1 MKKKKCF
8 RFLSAL
14 FAVMI
19 LATSAGFN
27 VDAAT
32 SNGTK
37 KTTTLLG
44 YTYTYYSSII
54 KNSSSIFPCVDVSC
68 TKKWPS
74 GYVGMNIRLYNTSGT
89 LVKSSGWIYDEG
101 GAYSWSQPSAGTTKK
116 GTYYSKGQVKLYNG
130 NGYTTYT
137 CNSSP
142 NMTYSS
148 IGNLEYEEN
157 VNGLT
162 FGSDYY
168 AQTSAECPDLV
179 RVIGVNGNEGYVY
192 NYELESNVN
201 TPAQA
206 IEYAESCPLVKTINV
221 YAENGQTVI
230 DTFELSYE
238 KGTLIR

>member
-68 TKKWPS
+68 TKK
-74 GYVGMNIRLYNTSGT
+74 
-89 LVKSSGWIYDEG
+89 
-101 GAYSWSQPSAGTTKK
+101 
-116 GTYYSKGQVKLYNG
+116 
-130 NGYTTYT
+130 
-137 CNSSP
+137 
-142 NMTYSS
+142 
-148 IGNLEYEEN
+148 
-157 VNGLT
+157 
-162 FGSDYY
+162 
-168 AQTSAECPDLV
+168 
-179 RVIGVNGNEGYVY
+179 
-192 NYELESNVN
+192 
-201 TPAQA
+201 
-206 IEYAESCPLVKTINV
+206 
-221 YAENGQTVI
+221 
-230 DTFELSYE
+230 
-238 KGTLIR
+238 